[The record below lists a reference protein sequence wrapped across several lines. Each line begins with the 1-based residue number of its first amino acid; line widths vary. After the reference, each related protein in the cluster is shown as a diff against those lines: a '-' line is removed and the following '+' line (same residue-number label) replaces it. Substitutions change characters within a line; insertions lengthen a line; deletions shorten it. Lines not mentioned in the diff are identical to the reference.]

1 MQLRSALMALMM
13 FLILPLGALNAWLPA
28 MADSAPALHQTAA
41 QSKVQTPRTCRSAF
55 LPGASC
61 AKFLDLAA
69 QPESRHTAQRG
80 MAFAAGAHLAGAG
93 SSCPTQRTTS
103 DGVTWHRRA
112 TRQTL

>member
-1 MQLRSALMALMM
+1 MALMM

-69 QPESRHTAQRG
+69 QPEVDIPRSAAWLLPQARIWPVQDRPAPPKGPPRTA
-80 MAFAAGAHLAGAG
+80 
-93 SSCPTQRTTS
+93 
-103 DGVTWHRRA
+103 
-112 TRQTL
+112 